1 MAEGGDR
8 TAAQLSEL
16 STKYSEAQV
25 RACSALL
32 CARSASA
39 AVRDRA
45 RALCVRAGCGARDNG
60 ISAEE

>member
-25 RACSALL
+25 RVCSAPL
-32 CARSASA
+32 CACPAYA
-39 AVRDRA
+39 AVRGRA
-45 RALCVRAGCGARDNG
+45 RALCPRGLRRA
-60 ISAEE
+60 